1 MDMAQGDIPT
11 RVLLAS
17 DDPAAEAD
25 IKGAFVDGAPSTA
38 SESKLAWWLTLWW
51 CESGWAGLSER
62 QKCITASPPFRLV
75 SGQHTGEDRAP
86 HHCQCERFQNRR

>member
-25 IKGAFVDGAPSTA
+25 IKGAFVDGAPSTV
-38 SESKLAWWLTLWW
+38 SEPNLHGGSHCGGVSLAGQGCLKGRSAC
-51 CESGWAGLSER
+51 CEST
-62 QKCITASPPFRLV
+62 IPASVRPACR
-75 SGQHTGEDRAP
+75 
-86 HHCQCERFQNRR
+86 